1 MSNQGMYKSATV
13 TFLPGHGYEL
23 QSFISPLMLAIKSGD
38 EVVNHKFRPMLK
50 EPLEHKESHE
60 SSGSPVLQPARGLF
74 SFSNS
79 FSAAPA
85 AAAWSTTTRLAVLAA
100 LC

>member
-1 MSNQGMYKSATV
+1 MAGR
-13 TFLPGHGYEL
+13 EL
-23 QSFISPLMLAIKSGD
+23 QVMSSNLLSLLMAIKSGD

-79 FSAAPA
+79 FSAA
-85 AAAWSTTTRLAVLAA
+85 AAWSTTTRLAVLAA